1 MRDLRRIPMHVGVI
15 HRISNPAA
23 FRQAEQEALA
33 GGLPEGFRLP
43 VHAETPDHTTAICVW
58 DGPSVDAVRDLVES
72 VVGEYSQNEYFE
84 MELESSPTPA

>member
-1 MRDLRRIPMHVGVI
+1 MHVGVI

-23 FRQAEQEALA
+23 FQQAEQEALA

-72 VVGEYSQNEYFE
+72 VVGEFSQNEYFE